1 MEPGRSLL
9 ARTAR
14 AASRRELAGS
24 VPGGNAGR
32 ATPGRQRQVPH
43 WLTAAIR
50 RLHSEPPEPIRSGVL
65 CPASPLA
72 FCHVDT
78 QTNAQPIARMDPWDL
93 PQDALDGPTQTQWA
107 FAPSSPR

>member
-1 MEPGRSLL
+1 
-9 ARTAR
+9 
-14 AASRRELAGS
+14 
-24 VPGGNAGR
+24 
-32 ATPGRQRQVPH
+32 
-43 WLTAAIR
+43 
-50 RLHSEPPEPIRSGVL
+50 
-65 CPASPLA
+65 LA